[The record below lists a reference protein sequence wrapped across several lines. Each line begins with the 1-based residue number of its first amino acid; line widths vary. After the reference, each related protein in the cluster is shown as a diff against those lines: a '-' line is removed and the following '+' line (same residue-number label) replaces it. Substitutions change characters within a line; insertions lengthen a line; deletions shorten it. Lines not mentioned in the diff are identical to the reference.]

1 MKATLV
7 IMAAGMGSRY
17 GGEKQTDGIG
27 PHGEAIMEYSVYDAV
42 RAGFHKIVFIIK
54 PGMEP
59 TIRALCGDR
68 IETMHTP
75 QGEPVEV
82 AYAVQA
88 FSSIPAFYT
97 IPPER
102 KKPFG
107 TVHALLC
114 AEPEVDGPFCIINA
128 DEYYGVSA
136 YGTILQKLLTLKP
149 TGEGAMVGYRLKN
162 TVSDNGTVSRGVCQL
177 DSGSLRKVKETLKI
191 KKYPDGRIT
200 DTENPAQ
207 EVPLDPESVVSMNF
221 WGFSPA
227 IFDGMEQYFHVSY
240 VYQDLDRL
248 PEGIEA
254 PEGRTKPWGTGH
266 ALACCKGVVNG
277 PFAVINADD
286 FYGRTAFSEIY
297 DFLAAQTDE
306 SKYAMVGYR
315 LKNTVTEFGS
325 VARGVCEVQNGMLM
339 GITERTK
346 IYQRGDHAAY
356 TEDGEHFVDLPGD
369 TIVSMNIWGFTQP
382 TVSEFWTRLGAFFE
396 KEVPLD
402 PLKREFYLPS
412 VVNQQ
417 LEEGTARVRVLPCE
431 EVWHGVTYRED
442 LASVKEAICALKA
455 AGVYEERLWPD

>member
-82 AYAVQA
+82 AYAVQD

-107 TVHALLC
+107 TVHAALC
-114 AEPEVDGPFCIINA
+114 ARDVVQEPFAIINA
-128 DEYYGVSA
+128 DDYYGVSA
-136 YGTILQKLLTLKP
+136 YETILQKLLTLKP

-221 WGFSPA
+221 WGFSPLYLRELA
-227 IFDGMEQYFHVSY
+227 QRFPAF
-240 VYQDLDRL
+240 LDENL
-248 PEGIEA
+248 P
-254 PEGRTKPWGTGH
+254 R
-266 ALACCKGVVNG
+266 N
-277 PFAVINADD
+277 
-286 FYGRTAFSEIY
+286 
-297 DFLAAQTDE
+297 
-306 SKYAMVGYR
+306 
-315 LKNTVTEFGS
+315 
-325 VARGVCEVQNGMLM
+325 
-339 GITERTK
+339 
-346 IYQRGDHAAY
+346 
-356 TEDGEHFVDLPGD
+356 
-369 TIVSMNIWGFTQP
+369 
-382 TVSEFWTRLGAFFE
+382 
-396 KEVPLD
+396 
-402 PLKREFYLPS
+402 PLKCEYFVPS
-412 VVNQQ
+412 IVDAQ
-417 LEEGTARVRVLPCE
+417 LHAGTADVTMLHTDDA
-431 EVWHGVTYRED
+431 WHGVTYHDD
-442 LASVKEAICALKA
+442 LPDVVAALRA
-455 AGVYEERLWPD
+455 LRDAGKYPDNIW